1 MAASTM
7 VLSDLVNVVRFM
19 IDKASQAATNS
30 EVKKMQETAEKGSE
44 HKIHPHLDEKSS
56 NEALSELGKLKSQ
69 ATKLLSFIGITVS
82 LTKMNQI
89 VESFS
94 EVNDKIKY
102 ASDSLE
108 DQQAI
113 QDKILQ
119 SANECRTSYE
129 EFGTY
134 VADLSSQ
141 SKDLFP
147 IDDAREFA
155 KLLSQN
161 ETVAGKASNLSNVQ
175 TMLKSV
181 FSTGTVSSTVFAQLK
196 KTAPEVVDVLSE
208 GLGKTEKQ
216 LESMAAGGTLTAKSV
231 KEAYTKAADSIS
243 KKYEDTAA
251 SVSDALTIIS
261 NRFGKKIT
269 DMNEKFKITE
279 TVAKVMLKGFGAVEK
294 VLGLIESGLD
304 KISSAVG
311 GTENMLKLLALAVA
325 AIFTAWKGP
334 TIISGLKKILS
345 LLNPAGAKIAL
356 IAGAILAVFLLVED
370 FVSFLQGKDSVF
382 ADLLEGAG
390 IDADEAREKILGFF
404 SDLKQKAQD
413 VLKAVG
419 QWWEENKSK
428 VQAVLQTIWSVVQQV
443 FNFIYQLVGKVVG
456 KCKAWWSEYGDS
468 VVAVAMWIWQ
478 RIQAA
483 FEGISQFVALIIAG
497 MKLFWSE
504 YGDSIVDAISAAVDL
519 VMTIFGG
526 LFEFISKIINGD
538 TAGAFESLKETVD
551 KVVQDINRIF
561 QDAFGID
568 ILGAISDFVDS
579 AKGVLGD
586 LFGWI
591 TQNFP
596 SLSGLVDGV
605 SSFFGVEPTT
615 KTKTSTLGNT
625 VSAGKTTNTNNNS
638 VEQHVQNTFYCTD
651 KDMATKAGGAI
662 KTSSKNAADELANQ
676 MAHTGR

>member
-181 FSTGTVSSTVFAQLK
+181 FSTGTVSNTVFAQLK
-196 KTAPEVVDVLSE
+196 KTAPEVIDVLSE

-243 KKYEDTAA
+243 KST
-251 SVSDALTIIS
+251 
-261 NRFGKKIT
+261 R
-269 DMNEKFKITE
+269 
-279 TVAKVMLKGFGAVEK
+279 
-294 VLGLIESGLD
+294 
-304 KISSAVG
+304 
-311 GTENMLKLLALAVA
+311 
-325 AIFTAWKGP
+325 
-334 TIISGLKKILS
+334 ILRR
-345 LLNPAGAKIAL
+345 A
-356 IAGAILAVFLLVED
+356 
-370 FVSFLQGKDSVF
+370 
-382 ADLLEGAG
+382 
-390 IDADEAREKILGFF
+390 
-404 SDLKQKAQD
+404 
-413 VLKAVG
+413 
-419 QWWEENKSK
+419 
-428 VQAVLQTIWSVVQQV
+428 
-443 FNFIYQLVGKVVG
+443 
-456 KCKAWWSEYGDS
+456 
-468 VVAVAMWIWQ
+468 
-478 RIQAA
+478 
-483 FEGISQFVALIIAG
+483 
-497 MKLFWSE
+497 
-504 YGDSIVDAISAAVDL
+504 
-519 VMTIFGG
+519 
-526 LFEFISKIINGD
+526 
-538 TAGAFESLKETVD
+538 
-551 KVVQDINRIF
+551 
-561 QDAFGID
+561 
-568 ILGAISDFVDS
+568 
-579 AKGVLGD
+579 
-586 LFGWI
+586 
-591 TQNFP
+591 
-596 SLSGLVDGV
+596 
-605 SSFFGVEPTT
+605 
-615 KTKTSTLGNT
+615 
-625 VSAGKTTNTNNNS
+625 
-638 VEQHVQNTFYCTD
+638 
-651 KDMATKAGGAI
+651 
-662 KTSSKNAADELANQ
+662 
-676 MAHTGR
+676 

>member
-1 MAASTM
+1 M

-181 FSTGTVSSTVFAQLK
+181 FSTGTVSNTVFAQLK
-196 KTAPEVVDVLSE
+196 KTAPEVIDVLSE

-334 TIISGLKKILS
+334 TIISGIKKILS

-404 SDLKQKAQD
+404 SDLKQKVQD

-443 FNFIYQLVGKVVG
+443 FNFIYQLVAK
-456 KCKAWWSEYGDS
+456 S
-468 VVAVAMWIWQ
+468 
-478 RIQAA
+478 
-483 FEGISQFVALIIAG
+483 
-497 MKLFWSE
+497 
-504 YGDSIVDAISAAVDL
+504 SASARR
-519 VMTIFGG
+519 GG
-526 LFEFISKIINGD
+526 LN
-538 TAGAFESLKETVD
+538 TET
-551 KVVQDINRIF
+551 
-561 QDAFGID
+561 
-568 ILGAISDFVDS
+568 
-579 AKGVLGD
+579 
-586 LFGWI
+586 
-591 TQNFP
+591 P
-596 SLSGLVDGV
+596 
-605 SSFFGVEPTT
+605 
-615 KTKTSTLGNT
+615 
-625 VSAGKTTNTNNNS
+625 
-638 VEQHVQNTFYCTD
+638 
-651 KDMATKAGGAI
+651 
-662 KTSSKNAADELANQ
+662 
-676 MAHTGR
+676 

>member
-1 MAASTM
+1 M
-7 VLSDLVNVVRFM
+7 
-19 IDKASQAATNS
+19 
-30 EVKKMQETAEKGSE
+30 
-44 HKIHPHLDEKSS
+44 
-56 NEALSELGKLKSQ
+56 
-69 ATKLLSFIGITVS
+69 
-82 LTKMNQI
+82 
-89 VESFS
+89 
-94 EVNDKIKY
+94 
-102 ASDSLE
+102 
-108 DQQAI
+108 
-113 QDKILQ
+113 
-119 SANECRTSYE
+119 
-129 EFGTY
+129 
-134 VADLSSQ
+134 
-141 SKDLFP
+141 
-147 IDDAREFA
+147 
-155 KLLSQN
+155 
-161 ETVAGKASNLSNVQ
+161 
-175 TMLKSV
+175 
-181 FSTGTVSSTVFAQLK
+181 
-196 KTAPEVVDVLSE
+196 
-208 GLGKTEKQ
+208 
-216 LESMAAGGTLTAKSV
+216 
-231 KEAYTKAADSIS
+231 
-243 KKYEDTAA
+243 
-251 SVSDALTIIS
+251 
-261 NRFGKKIT
+261 
-269 DMNEKFKITE
+269 
-279 TVAKVMLKGFGAVEK
+279 
-294 VLGLIESGLD
+294 
-304 KISSAVG
+304 
-311 GTENMLKLLALAVA
+311 
-325 AIFTAWKGP
+325 
-334 TIISGLKKILS
+334 
-345 LLNPAGAKIAL
+345 
-356 IAGAILAVFLLVED
+356 FLLVED

-504 YGDSIVDAISAAVDL
+504 YGDSIVDAISTAVDL

-551 KVVQDINRIF
+551 KVVQDINSIF

-662 KTSSKNAADELANQ
+662 KTTSKNAADELANQ

>member
-1 MAASTM
+1 MT
-7 VLSDLVNVVRFM
+7 
-19 IDKASQAATNS
+19 QAATDS

-102 ASDSLE
+102 ASDGLE

-181 FSTGTVSSTVFAQLK
+181 FSTGKVSSTVFAQLK

-216 LESMAAGGTLTAKSV
+216 LESMAAGG
-231 KEAYTKAADSIS
+231 
-243 KKYEDTAA
+243 
-251 SVSDALTIIS
+251 
-261 NRFGKKIT
+261 
-269 DMNEKFKITE
+269 
-279 TVAKVMLKGFGAVEK
+279 
-294 VLGLIESGLD
+294 
-304 KISSAVG
+304 
-311 GTENMLKLLALAVA
+311 
-325 AIFTAWKGP
+325 
-334 TIISGLKKILS
+334 
-345 LLNPAGAKIAL
+345 
-356 IAGAILAVFLLVED
+356 
-370 FVSFLQGKDSVF
+370 
-382 ADLLEGAG
+382 
-390 IDADEAREKILGFF
+390 
-404 SDLKQKAQD
+404 
-413 VLKAVG
+413 
-419 QWWEENKSK
+419 
-428 VQAVLQTIWSVVQQV
+428 
-443 FNFIYQLVGKVVG
+443 
-456 KCKAWWSEYGDS
+456 
-468 VVAVAMWIWQ
+468 
-478 RIQAA
+478 
-483 FEGISQFVALIIAG
+483 
-497 MKLFWSE
+497 
-504 YGDSIVDAISAAVDL
+504 
-519 VMTIFGG
+519 
-526 LFEFISKIINGD
+526 
-538 TAGAFESLKETVD
+538 
-551 KVVQDINRIF
+551 
-561 QDAFGID
+561 
-568 ILGAISDFVDS
+568 
-579 AKGVLGD
+579 
-586 LFGWI
+586 
-591 TQNFP
+591 
-596 SLSGLVDGV
+596 
-605 SSFFGVEPTT
+605 
-615 KTKTSTLGNT
+615 TLGNT